1 MIRLLLIIALLFSFS
16 FGGDLAQRLEKLI
29 QNKEIKTVTI
39 LKYDPFFIK
48 KEVKKSYVSKASDMK
63 AKPKKQLH
71 LIAIFNKKAF
81 INKKWLSIGSS
92 INGYKLKRLYDN
104 KVVLVKKHKK
114 ITLLLSKS
122 KNILK
127 IREK

>member
-1 MIRLLLIIALLFSFS
+1 MIRFFVIFLLLLSFS

-29 QNKEIKTVTI
+29 QNKDVKTVTI

-48 KEVKKSYVSKASDMK
+48 KEVKKSYVNKVSDMK
-63 AKPKKQLH
+63 TKSKKSLH

-81 INKKWLSIGSS
+81 INAKWLGVGSS
-92 INGYKLKRLYDN
+92 INGYKLKKLYNN
-104 KVVLVKKHKK
+104 KVVLVKKHKQ
-114 ITLLLSKS
+114 ITLLLTKS